1 MSGSVETRETRR
13 QCVLDVNR
21 ITLAGKR
28 EESISVLRRFIGV
41 IGWDRKSAKEQEICS
56 RKLKTEVHYCCCYLF
71 FIVHYPIP

>member
-1 MSGSVETRETRR
+1 MSGNVETRETRR

-21 ITLAGKR
+21 ITLAGK

-56 RKLKTEVHYCCCYLF
+56 RKLKTEVHYCCCCLF